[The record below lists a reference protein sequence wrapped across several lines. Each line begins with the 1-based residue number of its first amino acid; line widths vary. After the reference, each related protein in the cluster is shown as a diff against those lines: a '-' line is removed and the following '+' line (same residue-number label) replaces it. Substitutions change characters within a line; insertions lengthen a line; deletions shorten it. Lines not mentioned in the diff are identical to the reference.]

1 LWVDVGYDRSI
12 QNATYRVSQV
22 EAVIRVLFEGPY
34 REAAGKIILDAKFFH
49 RVRRMLQIDRQH
61 GMNIGS
67 KLSEHLM
74 AFFDEVPEGK
84 GIRFALRHKR
94 LLIWSL
100 PVSF

>member
-1 LWVDVGYDRSI
+1 
-12 QNATYRVSQV
+12 
-22 EAVIRVLFEGPY
+22 
-34 REAAGKIILDAKFFH
+34 
-49 RVRRMLQIDRQH
+49 MLQIDRQH